1 MVEVIVKQDQVIFE
15 ILGVHKILALRSRF
29 IIPRDHIESVT
40 WDKTSLWQWKGWRIP
55 GTFFPG
61 VIRAGTYYHKGSRIF
76 WDVADADKALLI
88 QLRDESYDKLIIE
101 VNDPEAVM
109 EQLGLDG

>member
-1 MVEVIVKQDQVIFE
+1 VVEVTIKRDTVIFE
-15 ILGVHKILALRSRF
+15 ILGFHKILALRSRF
-29 IIPRDHIESVT
+29 IIPRDHITSVT

-61 VIRAGTYYHKGSRIF
+61 VIRAGTYYHQGNRIF

-101 VNDPEAVM
+101 VDDPTDVIKG
-109 EQLGLDG
+109 LGLDD